1 MNTFTR
7 DAPIN
12 WDAPRNYSDHR
23 GGTRE
28 SAAGL
33 KKALASESADAR

>member
-7 DAPIN
+7 DALIN
-12 WDAPRNYSDHR
+12 WDAARNYSDHC

-28 SAAGL
+28 SAAV
-33 KKALASESADAR
+33 